1 MPRFI
6 SCLKV
11 VIIIASLGASAGWA
25 ADRTAEENAAT
36 ASPES
41 APIAEWI
48 KQLNS
53 DRFTERTE
61 ASKRLEAAGKTA
73 FPALAEAAT
82 GENREVSLRA
92 IEVLRKHFEQGNQA
106 TKDAAKQS
114 LQKIADSQ
122 HESAAQR
129 AKEVLNPPP
138 PQTQVAPGI
147 RVMPGL
153 PGLQL
158 VPQIRVQGQ
167 AAGGGVTRQ
176 IRVNNGVK
184 EIEVSENGCKTKITD
199 DPNQGIK
206 IEVAETKDGKETK
219 RIYAAKNVEDLKKNH
234 PEGYQ
239 LYEKYDKQPGGLPL
253 QFQIAGGLPQ
263 GGGMQAARPLAEKS
277 PKPVAVMTL
286 KQAQHL
292 VENAVKQ
299 LERAQPSSSKPE
311 DLEQIRKR
319 LAEIAKQLEEERVKL
334 EK

>member
-1 MPRFI
+1 MPRSI
-6 SCLKV
+6 SCRTAVMIL
-11 VIIIASLGASAGWA
+11 ACLGASTGWA
-25 ADRTAEENAAT
+25 ADPSAGENAAT

-41 APIAEWI
+41 APIAAWI

-61 ASKRLEAAGKTA
+61 ASKRLEAAGMAA
-73 FPALAEAAT
+73 FPSLAEAAT

-92 IEVLRKHFEQGNQA
+92 IEVLRKHFEQGGQA
-106 TKDAAKQS
+106 TKDAAKQA
-114 LQKIADSQ
+114 LQKIAGSQ

-129 AKEVLNPPP
+129 AKEVLNPPQP
-138 PQTQVAPGI
+138 ETPVAPGI
-147 RVMPGL
+147 RVAPGIPGFQIL
-153 PGLQL
+153 PQLQIQ
-158 VPQIRVQGQ
+158 VQ
-167 AAGGGVTRQ
+167 AAGGGMTRQ

-184 EIEVSENGCKTKITD
+184 EIEASEHGGKTKITE

-219 RIYAAKNVEDLKKNH
+219 RTYAAKNAEDLKKNH
-234 PEGYQ
+234 PEGYR
-239 LYEKYDKQPGGLPL
+239 LYEKYTKQQGGFPM
-253 QFQIAGGLPQ
+253 QVQIAGGVPL

-277 PKPVAVMTL
+277 PKPVAVMAL

-299 LERAQPSSSKPE
+299 LERAQPSSGKPE
-311 DLEQIRKR
+311 DLGQARKR
-319 LAEIAKQLEEERVKL
+319 LEEIAKQLEEERAKL